1 MTTANINR
9 FIQLLDSAFGAL
21 KAPISMPQIEH
32 MAVLV
37 HSAMESPRRHY
48 HSSDHALHMCE
59 GMNPRQVLAAIW
71 HDVVYYQLDNG
82 FPPRL
87 AHLLTPLV
95 RKQGDDLVLQPLGED
110 DSAMQLCYALFGF
123 APGQALPLFRGMNE
137 FLSAAVAVRLLQPF
151 VQLPD
156 LIAVLACIEATIA
169 FRPLEADGRDCSM
182 VLAERVQ
189 QAAQTRLGLSEQSAR
204 ATYVAGVMQDAVGIA
219 NRDVGGFAEPSPAR
233 FVSATWLLIEESN
246 APLASVGVYTLRDYR
261 EALMRM
267 LGFLSSLQAERV
279 FHHFGDVPTAE
290 VHRRLTTAAG
300 ANIAFA
306 LAFLQLKISS
316 ISIIEA
322 LALETGGNCPVSM
335 FLGDIRSS
343 HGRPERVE
351 DYLPKGPN
359 TPGLDP
365 LLLHLLEEGRPE
377 DSKNDLT
384 ISPLTAYMYRCL
396 GAEGSAATLAEV
408 QRMVAGALS
417 AQEFLAALPSTM
429 LGAIIDACARIAV
442 SRRERLLALKAALST
457 PPVLA
462 G

>member
-9 FIQLLDSAFGAL
+9 FIQLLDSAFRAL
-21 KAPISMPQIEH
+21 QAPVSMPQTEH

-59 GMNPRQVLAAIW
+59 GMNPRQVLAATF
-71 HDVVYYQLDNG
+71 HDIVYYQLDNG

-87 AHLLTPLV
+87 AHLLSPLV
-95 RKQGDDLVLQPLGED
+95 RQQGDDLVLQPLDAD
-110 DSAMQLCYALFGF
+110 DAAMQLCYALFGF
-123 APGQALPLFRGMNE
+123 QAGQVLPLFRGMNE

-151 VQLPD
+151 LSLPD
-156 LIAVLACIEATIA
+156 LLAVLACIEATIP
-169 FRPLEADGRDCSM
+169 FRALEPDGRDCSLL
-182 VLAERVQ
+182 LAERVRH
-189 QAAQTRLGLSEQSAR
+189 AAQRLA
-204 ATYVAGVMQDAVGIA
+204 VADGEALEHFVTSVMVDAVALA

-233 FVSATWLLIEESN
+233 FVSATWQLIEESN

-267 LGFLSSLQAERV
+267 LGFLQSLQAERV
-279 FHHFGDVPTAE
+279 FHHYGGQPTPPE
-290 VHRRLTTAAG
+290 QQRLTAVAG

-335 FLGDIRSS
+335 FLGDIRCS
-343 HGRPERVE
+343 HGTPERVE
-351 DYLPKGPN
+351 DYLPPGPT
-359 TPGLDP
+359 TPGLDT

-396 GAEGSAATLAEV
+396 GPAGSADALAAV
-408 QRMVAGALS
+408 QRMVSGALS
-417 AQEFLAALPSTM
+417 AREFLQDLPPAMVAT
-429 LGAIIDACARIAV
+429 IIDACARIAI
-442 SRRERLLALKAALST
+442 SRRERLLALKAEL
-457 PPVLA
+457 LA
-462 G
+462 APAPAH